1 MTPLTPRERLLA
13 TLQDGRTDRPSLLGG
28 WVLGDAQHQALAG
41 CTPEEYWR
49 DPARWAIEAHRRLG
63 VDAMIALHVPREP
76 GDYRDGLTHEA
87 FEAYKERYPTVEHVL
102 AYAQA
107 QPAPAEAAAEFD
119 AEGWGAGFRQH
130 VLAMQAQMG
139 DLVYLPT
146 LWEVVHP
153 RFEWYPEFGYENYLL
168 FMHLYREEAYRFF
181 ASLAAVTRRKAE
193 MAVQVYRELD
203 LVPVTL
209 IGTDICG
216 GGGPIASPR
225 LLDEVYFPHV
235 RYSLEP
241 LVVAGIRTVWHS
253 DGDFRPIIPHLLACG
268 VDGFQGFQEEF
279 GVDIAALAQLR
290 THAGKPPV
298 LWAGPSVT
306 TTLPFGS
313 VADVE
318 RDVERIID
326 TLADTCPLFIL
337 PANNILPDCPVENI
351 AAMYGH
357 AAQYGAARAEA
368 ARPSRRADGGSS

>member
-1 MTPLTPRERLLA
+1 VRDGLQEHRERLLA
-13 TLQDGRTDRPSLLGG
+13 MLDGKRTDRVPLLGG

-41 CTPEEYWR
+41 CSAEAYWR

-63 VDAMIALHVPREP
+63 VDGMIALHVPRAP
-76 GDYRDGLTHEA
+76 GDYRDGLTKEG
-87 FEAYKERYPTVEHVL
+87 FEAYKARYPSVEHVL

-107 QPAPAEAAAEFD
+107 QPSPQEAAAAFD
-119 AEGWGAGFRQH
+119 AEGWRDELRGH

-168 FMHLYREEAYRFF
+168 FMHLHREEANRFF

-193 MAVQVYRELD
+193 MAVRVYRELN
-203 LVPVTL
+203 LVPMTL

-216 GGGPIASPR
+216 RGGPVAAPR
-225 LLDEVYFPHV
+225 LLAEIYFPHV

-241 LVVAGIRTVWHS
+241 LVEASIRTVWHS
-253 DGDFRPIIPHLLACG
+253 DGDFRPIIPHLLGCR

-279 GVDIAALAQLR
+279 GVDIASLASR
-290 THAGKPPV
+290 KTHAGKPPI

-313 VADVE
+313 AADVE
-318 RDVERIID
+318 HDVERIID
-326 TLADTCPLFIL
+326 TLAGCCPLFIL
-337 PANNILPDCPVENI
+337 PANNILPDVPAENVE
-351 AAMYGH
+351 AMYVH
-357 AAQYGAARAEA
+357 AATYSARLPE
-368 ARPSRRADGGSS
+368 RGES

>member
-1 MTPLTPRERLLA
+1 MTTLTHRERLLA
-13 TLQDGRTDRPSLLGG
+13 TLYEGAADRPPLLGG

-41 CTPEEYWR
+41 CTPDEYWR

-63 VDAMIALHVPREP
+63 VDAMIALHVPQEP
-76 GDYRDGLTHEA
+76 GDYRGGLTHEA

-107 QPAPAEAAAEFD
+107 QLEPAEAARSFD
-119 AEGWGAGFRQH
+119 AEGWRDEFRGH
-130 VLAMQAQMG
+130 VLAMQAQMD
-139 DLVYLPT
+139 DLIYLPT

-168 FMHLYREEAYRFF
+168 FMYLYREEAFRFF

-203 LVPVTL
+203 LVPMTL

-216 GGGPIASPR
+216 RGGPIASPA
-225 LLDEVYFPHV
+225 LLAEVYFPHV
-235 RYSLEP
+235 RASLAP
-241 LVVAGIRTVWHS
+241 LIDAGIRTVWHS
-253 DGDFRPIIPHLLACG
+253 DGDFRPIVPHLLACG

-279 GVDIAALAQLR
+279 GVDIAALGRLR
-290 THAGKPPV
+290 THAGRPPI

-313 VADVE
+313 VSDVEADVA
-318 RDVERIID
+318 RIID
-326 TLADTCPLFIL
+326 TVTGRCPLFIL

-351 AAMYGH
+351 RAMHSYVRER
-357 AAQYGAARAEA
+357 GARRLARQTEE
-368 ARPSRRADGGSS
+368 GKL